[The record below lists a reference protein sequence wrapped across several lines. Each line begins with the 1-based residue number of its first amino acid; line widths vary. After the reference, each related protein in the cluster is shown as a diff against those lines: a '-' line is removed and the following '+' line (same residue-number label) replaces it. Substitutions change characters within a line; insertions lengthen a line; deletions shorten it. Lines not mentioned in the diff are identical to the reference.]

1 MPHLN
6 YHHLRYFWTIA
17 TDGSM
22 SRAARRLNVSPSSL
36 SVQLKTLEAQLG
48 QQLFTRQ
55 GKTLQL
61 TEAGRIA
68 LDYANTVF
76 RSGHELIDALSGLMP
91 GRQVLRI
98 GAVATLSRNFQMG
111 LLKPLMGRA
120 GVELVI
126 TSGGFAELLAQLE
139 GHKLDLVLANQPAVV
154 DADSEFQNTLL
165 AEQSLSLVG
174 RPSRRKAAF
183 AFPAD
188 LGRHPVV
195 LPARGSAVR
204 SAFDALIGGTGIR
217 LDIIA
222 EVDDMAMLRLI
233 ARETAALTLVPPV
246 VVIDELRSGLLVE
259 HYRFPQLREQ
269 FYAIARRRRFPNAL
283 VTELLD
289 RPAQAPPD
297 RLAGRAPP
305 TGKHRRRPTGFTPSR
320 RRA

>member
-6 YHHLRYFWTIA
+6 YHHLRYFWIIA
-17 TDGSM
+17 TEGSM

-36 SVQLKTLEAQLG
+36 SVQLKALEEQLG
-48 QQLFTRQ
+48 QQLFDRL

-76 RSGHELIDALSGLMP
+76 KSGHELIDALTGLVP

-111 LLKPLMGRA
+111 LLKSLVGRE

-126 TSGGFAELLAQLE
+126 NSGGFAELLGQLE
-139 GHKLDLVLANQPAVV
+139 THKLDLVLANQPAAV

-165 AEQSLSLVG
+165 AEQPVSLVG
-174 RPSRRKAAF
+174 RPSKHKTKF
-183 AFPAD
+183 KFPDD
-188 LGRHPVV
+188 LSGIPIV

-204 SAFDALIGGTGIR
+204 SAFDALVGSARIK
-217 LDIIA
+217 LDIVA
-222 EVDDMAMLRLI
+222 EVDDMAMLRLM
-233 ARETAALTLVPPV
+233 ARENTGLTLVPPV
-246 VVIDELRSGLLVE
+246 VVIDELCSGFLVE
-259 HYRFPQLREQ
+259 RYQVPKLREQ

-283 VTELLD
+283 VAELIHK
-289 RPAQAPPD
+289 QA
-297 RLAGRAPP
+297 A
-305 TGKHRRRPTGFTPSR
+305 KRRH
-320 RRA
+320 A